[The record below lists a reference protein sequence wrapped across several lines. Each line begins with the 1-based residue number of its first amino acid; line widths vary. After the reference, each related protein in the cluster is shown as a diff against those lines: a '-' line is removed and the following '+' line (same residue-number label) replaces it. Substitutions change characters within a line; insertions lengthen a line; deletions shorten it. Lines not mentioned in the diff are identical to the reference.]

1 MFKKEADF
9 EKALVQMLSTKGWE
23 AETLDYPDEA
33 ALIANWQAHLDK
45 TNAHIDRL
53 DVPLIESEMAQILEQ
68 VNELKTPYKINEF
81 INGKTVSIKR
91 ENPASRN
98 FGKEISLEI
107 FDREEISAGK
117 SRYQIAVQP
126 RFRARSDLFP

>member
-1 MFKKEADF
+1 
-9 EKALVQMLSTKGWE
+9 MLSVHGWE
-23 AETLDYPDEA
+23 AQTLRYPDEE

-53 DVPLIESEMAQILEQ
+53 DVPLIREEMDQVLAQ

-91 ENPASRN
+91 ENPQSRH
-98 FGKEISLEI
+98 FGKDISLEI
-107 FDREEISAGK
+107 FDQS
-117 SRYQIAVQP
+117 
-126 RFRARSDLFP
+126 L